1 MDLKFTA
8 VSSIH
13 PHSVVTTWRWAALVT
28 TRVCIV
34 SPSDDEYNIPEITPC
49 HDVGEALKHI
59 DVVSKKEPADLRP
72 LVRRLVRDASIC
84 FYASDHAEMY

>member
-13 PHSVVTTWRWAALVT
+13 PHSVVTTCCWADLVT
-28 TRVCIV
+28 ACVSIV
-34 SPSDDEYNIPEITPC
+34 SPSDDQYNIPEITLCPE
-49 HDVGEALKHI
+49 VVEALKHI
-59 DVVSKKEPADLRP
+59 DIVSKKEPADLAP

-84 FYASDHAEMY
+84 FYATRHADMY